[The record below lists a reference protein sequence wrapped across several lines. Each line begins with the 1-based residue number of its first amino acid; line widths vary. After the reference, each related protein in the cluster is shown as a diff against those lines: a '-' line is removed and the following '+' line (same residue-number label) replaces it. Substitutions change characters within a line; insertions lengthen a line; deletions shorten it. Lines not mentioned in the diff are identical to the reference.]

1 MKKNYSLIFGCGYYG
16 RAIFRKIKKKN
27 VIFLD
32 NSRYMKKCLGKKVIL
47 PSDIIKKKL
56 LYNKIYLAGRYI
68 DEQILQLKKLKLYKK
83 IKIFK
88 NYELVEKKKNL
99 IKREKKILEIL
110 KILINNLNK
119 YRVSYW
125 LDRSSLLAIYRSQLL
140 SELSDVDISID
151 IIDFGKL
158 KKILKTKLPKKIIV
172 HNKKILIGKK
182 KLEKFFLSS
191 SLKSLKKNEPALIDF
206 IFRKIKNNK
215 VYSCGISLKNVPL
228 KMIKQKKHI
237 QYKNINITVPK
248 NSKKYLKFIYGNNW
262 KIKASYYLKSS
273 RI

>member
-1 MKKNYSLIFGCGYYG
+1 
-16 RAIFRKIKKKN
+16 
-27 VIFLD
+27 
-32 NSRYMKKCLGKKVIL
+32 MKKCLGKKVIL

-140 SELSDVDISID
+140 SELSDVDISIV
-151 IIDFGKL
+151 
-158 KKILKTKLPKKIIV
+158 KISSECALLISDNLLPSMSHIFI
-172 HNKKILIGKK
+172 
-182 KLEKFFLSS
+182 FLSI
-191 SLKSLKKNEPALIDF
+191 PALTNLLPYIF
-206 IFRKIKNNK
+206 I
-215 VYSCGISLKNVPL
+215 VYMVIMVL
-228 KMIKQKKHI
+228 
-237 QYKNINITVPK
+237 
-248 NSKKYLKFIYGNNW
+248 YLY
-262 KIKASYYLKSS
+262 
-273 RI
+273 